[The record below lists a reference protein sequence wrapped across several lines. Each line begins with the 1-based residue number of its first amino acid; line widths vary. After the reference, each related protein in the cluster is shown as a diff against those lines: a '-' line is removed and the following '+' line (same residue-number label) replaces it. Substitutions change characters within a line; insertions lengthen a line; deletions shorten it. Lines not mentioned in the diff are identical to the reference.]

1 MNRGAIVEERT
12 VVGGRAARYLTAGE
26 GPPLVLLHALGENAL
41 DWSWVLPA
49 LARGRR
55 VYAPDLPGITG
66 DGGGVADF
74 SPGSFAL
81 FLAGFLDA
89 LGIERAAIAGNSLG
103 GLVALRLALS
113 DPARV
118 SALCLVDSAGLG
130 RTVTYALR
138 APTLPGYGEVAIAW
152 TKTPPGAAGRAW
164 MRANLLF
171 AHPHLVPAGWLAE
184 QRSLARRPGFLEA
197 ALAALRAQ
205 ISPGGQREVLLEDLP
220 SLTMPTLVVWGA
232 RDRVFPRR
240 QAQSAADRLKEG
252 SLAVL
257 PDCGHLPQVERPDRF
272 AAVLGRFLD
281 EKGSP

>member
-1 MNRGAIVEERT
+1 
-12 VVGGRAARYLTAGE
+12 
-26 GPPLVLLHALGENAL
+26 
-41 DWSWVLPA
+41 
-49 LARGRR
+49 
-55 VYAPDLPGITG
+55 
-66 DGGGVADF
+66 
-74 SPGSFAL
+74 
-81 FLAGFLDA
+81 
-89 LGIERAAIAGNSLG
+89 
-103 GLVALRLALS
+103 
-113 DPARV
+113 V

-138 APTLPGYGEVAIAW
+138 APTLPGYGEVSIAW

-171 AHPHLVPAGWLAE
+171 AHPHLVPAEWLAE
-184 QRSLARRPGFLEA
+184 QRRLARRPGFLEA
-197 ALAALRAQ
+197 ALSALRAQ

-240 QAQSAADRLKEG
+240 QAQSAVDRLKEG

>member
-1 MNRGAIVEERT
+1 MNRGAILEERT
-12 VVGGRAARYLTAGE
+12 VVAGRAARYLTAGE

-152 TKTPPGAAGRAW
+152 TKTAPGPERGRPAEGGEPGRFTRLRTPAPGRASGPLRGRSRTVPRREGKPLAGRPARPGAQ
-164 MRANLLF
+164 
-171 AHPHLVPAGWLAE
+171 V
-184 QRSLARRPGFLEA
+184 
-197 ALAALRAQ
+197 LR
-205 ISPGGQREVLLEDLP
+205 V
-220 SLTMPTLVVWGA
+220 
-232 RDRVFPRR
+232 
-240 QAQSAADRLKEG
+240 
-252 SLAVL
+252 
-257 PDCGHLPQVERPDRF
+257 
-272 AAVLGRFLD
+272 
-281 EKGSP
+281 